1 MISQIIID
9 RFFSGLF
16 FVSLFPAQLF
26 FLASQKQA
34 LDFDE
39 NNDLTL
45 EDVAGSRRVHPDVVS
60 LRDDHCDVHER
71 LENVTVDRVQCER
84 RPRVETIDWNR
95 IIIIIII
102 RTVFPSPHRIERDEN
117 GIRAVGFRDR
127 ARVPDE
133 KRPRGT
139 VRGERKGDATGR
151 TVRGRRRRRRWYM

>member
-1 MISQIIID
+1 MSHSFVD
-9 RFFSGLF
+9 FTNHHRFFSSLF
-16 FVSLFPAQLF
+16 FVLKFSRTT
-26 FLASQKQA
+26 S
-34 LDFDE
+34 
-39 NNDLTL
+39 TL
-45 EDVAGSRRVHPDVVS
+45 EDVASRRVHPDVVS

-95 IIIIIII
+95 IIIIII